1 MNSGDFKSGSYYEL
15 ILRKILLSSSDISGV
30 TLGMEEV
37 LIGSPVLLFEFAI
50 ANSSVIFW
58 LNLAIISLWVNGD
71 GTFWT

>member
-1 MNSGDFKSGSYYEL
+1 LNSGDFKSGSYYEL

-58 LNLAIISLWVNGD
+58 LNLAIISL
-71 GTFWT
+71 